1 MVDSP
6 LRPGTA
12 VVVSTEG
19 GVEYPGV
26 LAAFNDDFVMLE
38 FKQRAPA
45 FRPGTTVT
53 LELGGRAYESS
64 VARIDGFWLTLAR
77 PDDLDSVSSRG
88 AVRLAVT
95 ALPVVVKAPAGRVEG
110 QVVDVSASGARL
122 VVPASD
128 DFTVGSTLGVWF
140 RSATGTARIR
150 RVDRGQ
156 GDADAGSMYLGLT
169 FEDDAIAL
177 QRQLIRGM
185 GGITSDS

>member
-1 MVDSP
+1 MEDMPVRPGAAAVVSANGGTEFSGVLAAVNAQFVMIEISGRVP
-6 LRPGTA
+6 PFRPGTA
-12 VVVSTEG
+12 I
-19 GVEYPGV
+19 
-26 LAAFNDDFVMLE
+26 
-38 FKQRAPA
+38 
-45 FRPGTTVT
+45 T
-53 LELGGRAYESS
+53 LQLGGRAYESS
-64 VARIDGFWLTLAR
+64 VARLDGFWLTLVR

-88 AVRLAVT
+88 AVRLAVS
-95 ALPVVVKAPAGRVEG
+95 ALPVVVKSPAGRVEG

-150 RVDRGQ
+150 RVDRGH
-156 GDADAGSMYLGLT
+156 GDADADSMYLGLT

-177 QRQLIRGM
+177 QRQLVRAM